1 MFWFDIPDV
10 LLPPVYRSIKDMY
23 AYARTLDTE
32 LREFIVTAKYI
43 LRNFFIQTCDEA
55 TINYWIALIQ
65 IPLFGGETTEDKRKL
80 ILMYLNNQKPTS
92 EPYVRSILRDLYGE
106 DKYELNIDPDDPQ
119 TIDIKIYDTT
129 YDLIKQFLFWFV
141 RMVPAH
147 ILWDFHQVEHSDATN
162 HLVAGTTSN
171 YTVTSTCQMTTGT
184 DTLYLGAT
192 SYSVSWVNL

>member
-32 LREFIVTAKYI
+32 LREFLVTAKYI

-80 ILMYLNNQKPTS
+80 ILMYLNNQKQTS

-147 ILWDFHQVEHSDATN
+147 ILWNFHHVEHSDAYN
-162 HLVAGTTSN
+162 HLVASTETH
-171 YTVTSTCQMTTGT
+171 YTVTSSCQMTYGT